1 MKTKVKVVW
10 GLRALVLSIRLSLA
24 SGHDA
29 LQTKK
34 RPFGIKRLEGNTG
47 RKEEGGDL
55 VRLGR
60 PMELVCGKL

>member
-34 RPFGIKRLEGNTG
+34 GPLEPS
-47 RKEEGGDL
+47 D
-55 VRLGR
+55 
-60 PMELVCGKL
+60 